1 SSAAYAQKVA
11 KDTAPSSPSTG
22 PTFYLSQVY
31 GGGGGTGTYLND
43 YVEIKNVSVV
53 PLSLNTLSL
62 MYGSASGQFASSAT
76 NAFAFPNV
84 TLQPGQYYL
93 VQLGTAGTS
102 GAALPVTPDAT
113 TTNLSMSQSSG
124 KVALVTSAFTQNTC
138 GATATPCTLPNAN
151 IVDLVSW

>member
-1 SSAAYAQKVA
+1 MNRILARSVLLTLAIFIAIGSSAAYAQKVA

-62 MYGSASGQFASSAT
+62 MYGSASGFH
-76 NAFAFPNV
+76 
-84 TLQPGQYYL
+84 
-93 VQLGTAGTS
+93 
-102 GAALPVTPDAT
+102 
-113 TTNLSMSQSSG
+113 
-124 KVALVTSAFTQNTC
+124 
-138 GATATPCTLPNAN
+138 
-151 IVDLVSW
+151 SW